1 MALSVPSTAGFITV
15 DTSSPKTVQLP
26 LTSQRLGRILTIKDR
41 IGLAQTNPITIQT
54 QGGDTFQDGA
64 TTYRITVPFGA
75 ATFVSRSGQW
85 LLQIGTQDIQA
96 STIKGDGSGLTNLP
110 LASTLQSTIAGLGTS
125 GYISSFSLISTV
137 SGLGSAT
144 YVSSP
149 SLASTTLG
157 LQNYVSSAIQNQP
170 YSYAGTT
177 LYMNYSVDVPPYKQL
192 GNDIVFI
199 SSQVLRTSLTGATND
214 IPIIGFQSDFG
225 LPSFIPRGLWNFT
238 VFSQASAAD
247 IYMYPELYIRSTT
260 GTEYLVATNK
270 ERPTG
275 VLTTVFEWLDDLI
288 VPSTI
293 NLNGGQ
299 SIVVKLLANNSNA
312 ATRSLSNFFQ
322 DGTYSHV
329 HTTFG
334 TIFPD
339 TVLQSTVGGLGA
351 AGYVST
357 LTLFSTSAGLFN
369 YTNNFI
375 DLPELR
381 SSITGLG
388 SASYISSPSLFS
400 TVASLQNQ
408 ISASGFLSTPNLTST
423 VTGLGSAGYAST
435 SFVGNAI
442 STFSSALGS
451 PLFFPS
457 LQSTVQG
464 LGSASYVSTATLF
477 STTTG
482 IYNFVST
489 FIDPAELTSTIV
501 GLGSASFVSSLGL
514 QARLQSTVEG
524 LGSASYISS
533 QSLTSTVIGLGSSR
547 YISTQISSFLTLSTG
562 NLTTST
568 LTYLDAANNNAPNL
582 TYVSSTYFFY
592 NNYIV
597 AGTFQL
603 QPQFISF

>member
-15 DTSSPKTVQLP
+15 DTSSPKTLQLP
-26 LTSQRLGRILTIKDR
+26 LASQRLGRILTIKDR
-41 IGLAQTNPITIQT
+41 IGLASTNPITIQT
-54 QGGDTFQDGA
+54 QGGDTFQDAA
-64 TTYRITVPFGA
+64 TTYRITVPFGS
-75 ATFVSRSGQW
+75 ATFVSRTGQW
-85 LLQIGTQDIQA
+85 ILQQGTQDLQV

-110 LASTLQSTIAGLGTS
+110 LASTLQSTIAGLGS
-125 GYISSFSLISTV
+125 SQYISSLSLISTV
-137 SGLGSAT
+137 RGLGSAT

-177 LYMNYSVDVPPYKQL
+177 LYLNYSVDVPPYKQL
-192 GNDIVFI
+192 GNDLVSI
-199 SSQVLRTSLTGATND
+199 SSQRLITS
-214 IPIIGFQSDFG
+214 IPGNTSNVFVVGFQSDFN
-225 LPSFIPRGLWNFT
+225 LPSFIPKGIWDFN
-238 VFSQASAAD
+238 VWSQASAVNVSMYSE
-247 IYMYPELYIRSTT
+247 IYLRSTT
-260 GTEYLVATNK
+260 GTEYLVATGK
-270 ERPTG
+270 DGPTS
-275 VLTTVFEWLDDLI
+275 VDAALYEWQDSLAVSTVNI
-288 VPSTI
+288 Y
-293 NLNGGQ
+293 GGQ
-299 SIVVKLLANNSNA
+299 SLVIKLFANNSQSPSH
-312 ATRSLSNFFQ
+312 TLSNYFQ

-339 TVLQSTVGGLGA
+339 PVLQSTVAGLGQ

-369 YTNNFI
+369 YTNGFI
-375 DLPELR
+375 DLPELQ
-381 SSITGLG
+381 SSIRGLG

-400 TVASLQNQ
+400 TVASLQGQ

-423 VTGLGSAGYAST
+423 VAGLGSAGYAST

-442 STFSSALGS
+442 STFSSALGA

-457 LQSTVQG
+457 LQSTVAG
-464 LGSASYVSTATLF
+464 LGSASYISTATLF

-514 QARLQSTVEG
+514 QQRLQSTVEG
-524 LGSASYISS
+524 LGSATYISS
-533 QSLTSTVIGLGSSR
+533 LSLTSTVIGLGSSR

-582 TYVSSTYFFY
+582 TYVSSSYFFY

-603 QPQFISF
+603 QPQFINF